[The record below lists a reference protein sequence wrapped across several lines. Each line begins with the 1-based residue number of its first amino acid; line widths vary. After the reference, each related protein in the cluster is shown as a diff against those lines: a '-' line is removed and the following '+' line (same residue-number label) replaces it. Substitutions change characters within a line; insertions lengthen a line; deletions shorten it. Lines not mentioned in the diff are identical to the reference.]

1 MRVNLIMIVI
11 VIGRVIVNLI
21 RIVRV
26 NLRVNLRVSVIMS
39 ELMYLKVNSVMNLIR
54 NEIVN

>member
-1 MRVNLIMIVI
+1 MIVI

-21 RIVRV
+21 KIV
-26 NLRVNLRVSVIMS
+26 RVNLRVSVIMS